1 MPGKSSPLSP
11 ELVGITS
18 FNEWHEGTQIEPA
31 VPKHNQGFTYLDYQ
45 PLSADYYLKRTAY
58 WIRQWQPGRQT
69 AFSSRFGLLAGAAEA
84 QNPPDT

>member
-1 MPGKSSPLSP
+1 MWSAALGVSP

-31 VPKHNQGFTYLDYQ
+31 MPKPISGFTYLDYQ

-58 WIRQWQPGRQT
+58 WIGKWQPGR
-69 AFSSRFGLLAGAAEA
+69 
-84 QNPPDT
+84 

>member
-1 MPGKSSPLSP
+1 MLDKSSPLSP

-31 VPKHNQGFTYLDYQ
+31 VPKQIPGFTYLDYQ

-58 WIRQWQPGRQT
+58 WIGKWQPGR
-69 AFSSRFGLLAGAAEA
+69 
-84 QNPPDT
+84 